1 MYLKQLQPYLIK
13 GENDIVGNAF
23 KHKNKIAAGIVVI
36 LLALVAGYLF
46 LKADT
51 DQMAGQT
58 AVLHDK
64 ETPRDNEIQGNVGEN
79 AHKID
84 TAPAFVSK
92 QDRSQTRSTVVE
104 KQIQKKT
111 TIDYTDL
118 KDVKNDTHS
127 DQMMQKRLQALGIKK
142 SLDMIVRSDES
153 FVVGGK
159 KVSMADILEK
169 AFVKKNK
176 IFETRITKSEET
188 VPERIEEYGIYVVQ
202 PGDNIWNIHFTI
214 LTEYFVS
221 RGIDVP
227 SDADEPLHSGHS
239 SGVGKILKFSETMVI
254 IYNLIDEQVVAD
266 ISLLEP
272 LSKIVVY
279 NMGEVF
285 SLLEEI
291 NYDTVNQ
298 IQFDGSTIWIPY
310 PET

>member
-1 MYLKQLQPYLIK
+1 M
-13 GENDIVGNAF
+13 DNAF
-23 KHKNKIAAGIVVI
+23 KHKNKMAAGIVVVI
-36 LLALVAGYLF
+36 LALVAGYMF

-51 DQMAGQT
+51 EQMDGKTSVFHDKSTRQDKEIQDT
-58 AVLHDK
+58 AV
-64 ETPRDNEIQGNVGEN
+64 EN
-79 AHKID
+79 AHK
-84 TAPAFVSK
+84 TNTF
-92 QDRSQTRSTVVE
+92 QTRPKVVE
-104 KQIQKKT
+104 KQIQKKP
-111 TIDYTDL
+111 TIDYNDL
-118 KDVKNDTHS
+118 KDMENDS
-127 DQMMQKRLQALGIKK
+127 QLDQMMQKRLQALGIKE

-153 FVVGGK
+153 FVLGGK
-159 KVSMADILEK
+159 KVSMTDILEK

-176 IFETRITKSEET
+176 IFETRITESGET

-214 LTEYFVS
+214 LTEYFAS
-221 RGIDVP
+221 RGVDVT

-239 SGVGKILKFSETMVI
+239 SGVGKVLKFSETMVI

-266 ISLLEP
+266 INLLEP

-298 IQFDGSTIWIPY
+298 IQFDGSTIWIPHSK
-310 PET
+310 T